1 MFVCAA
7 EHLIFKP
14 NFIYFSLRK
23 RSSGVECPKSAFS
36 DVKLVIPAEIFHL
49 TKLYQEDKHEKK
61 VNLGVGA
68 YRTEDNKPLV
78 LPIVKKCE
86 FEVVNDLTLNHEYLP
101 MSGNPD
107 FIKVATELL
116 LGSDCKALQEKRV
129 AAVQTVSGT
138 SACRLAAD
146 FLAKRLKRRT
156 VFFPDP
162 TWENHGEIFKHAG
175 FKQFKNYAYWHK
187 KRRQIDMSKLLV
199 DLASATEGSVVLL
212 HGSAHNPTGMDL
224 TKKQWKQ
231 VAEVIKCNNLFPII
245 DTAYQGFATGDPDRD
260 AWAIRY
266 FANEGIELMAAQS
279 FSKNM
284 GLYNERVGS
293 LVTIIKDPKLVP
305 ALISEQ
311 MLFVRP
317 NYSNPP
323 AFGSRVVAKVLGDK
337 KNKEEWLKTLRE
349 MTDRV
354 KTMRKELLQKLQKLN
369 TPGRWDHIVKQRGM
383 FSFTGLNEQQV
394 ARLIKE
400 KHIYLTRTGRIN
412 ICGLNTKNIDYVAE
426 SICQIVKESAEN
438 ECDKPEEDKVKEK

>member
-1 MFVCAA
+1 
-7 EHLIFKP
+7 
-14 NFIYFSLRK
+14 
-23 RSSGVECPKSAFS
+23 
-36 DVKLVIPAEIFHL
+36 
-49 TKLYQEDKHEKK
+49 
-61 VNLGVGA
+61 A

-129 AAVQTVSGT
+129 TAVQTVSGT

-224 TKKQWKQ
+224 TKKEWKQ
-231 VAEVIKCNNLFPII
+231 VAEVIKLNNLFPLI

-284 GLYNERVGS
+284 GLYSMCDDVLFAEFISNICIQSDERVGS
-293 LVTIIKDPKLVP
+293 LFTIIKDPKLVP

-354 KTMRKELLQKLQKLN
+354 KTMRKELLQKMQKLN

-383 FSFTGLNEQQV
+383 FSFTGLNGECLILSLNMLYIYVHSLFHVEQQV

-426 SICQIVKESAEN
+426 SICEIVKESAEN
-438 ECDKPEEDKVKEK
+438 ECDKPDEEKV